1 LAEIPFHAL
10 GKPQNQ
16 RKLPL
21 LIAANSVN
29 YGKAYK
35 MNTVEAIAASLYIAG
50 FTSDAVTLL
59 YPFSFGAEFM
69 KLNAAA
75 LSEYVAC
82 TCQDEILAVMNNFL
96 VEAEQNKIEK
106 KGRKEQS
113 IKKNCYLDEAD
124 LPPLVDSEEE
134 QELPAREEEGEAEED
149 S

>member
-1 LAEIPFHAL
+1 LDEIPFHSL

-69 KLNAAA
+69 KLNATA

-82 TCQDEILAVMNNFL
+82 TSQEEILAIMNNFM
-96 VEAEQNKIEK
+96 VEAEQDKKEK
-106 KGRKEQS
+106 KARKEQN
-113 IKKNCYLDEAD
+113 IKKDSYLDDSD

-134 QELPAREEEGEAEED
+134 QEFMDEEE